1 MAHWPHRLLAKIP
14 SSSAPLA
21 LANIGAFGIQGLFAV
36 LLLGLFSPEQV
47 AVYFVISQ
55 IAFFWNALALA
66 QSTTTLLAN
75 RHTDL
80 HQATRQA
87 FGKSV
92 LRMVLMLPGA
102 GLAIWLSKIQPSLT
116 YLAWALAIALS
127 QMSWYLAQAYLLRTG
142 TARQS
147 ALARVLPPFIAAV
160 LASIG
165 AWLQWQGPIL
175 LMAALTGFAAGALWL
190 KGAFTLRSPSTH
202 TSPSGTDRPSTQKD
216 DRSTLLR
223 LSQTLID
230 GLFFTGLA
238 IVWQNAYGP
247 EHAGWLLTLMR
258 LMGFIPSLVHTAWQ
272 QVVLANPEQKQMRGL
287 WVAMASSCIVVCLGL
302 LIDGLVH
309 WRILPTRWHG
319 LTDYWL
325 PMVIWHVGGCWAA
338 TFGHLSFA
346 KGLAVKFAKL
356 GITTQLIGIG
366 ILITPWLGLPLGP
379 MVHIHL
385 LATANTVM
393 TLILCALMLKAQP
406 AAG

>member
-1 MAHWPHRLLAKIP
+1 MAHWPKRLLAKIP
-14 SSSAPLA
+14 RSSAPLA
-21 LANIGAFGIQGLFAV
+21 LANISAFGIQGLFAI
-36 LLLGLFSPEQV
+36 LLLGLFSPGQV

-80 HQATRQA
+80 PQATRQA

-92 LRMVLMLPGA
+92 LRMLLMLPGA
-102 GLAIWLSKIQPSLT
+102 GLAIWLSKLQPYLT

-127 QMSWYLAQAYLLRTG
+127 QMAWYLAQAYLLRAG

-147 ALARVLPPFIAAV
+147 AMARVLPPLIAAL
-160 LASIG
+160 LASTG
-165 AWLQWQGPIL
+165 QWLRWDGPIL
-175 LMAALTGFAAGALWL
+175 LISALAGFAAGSLWL
-190 KGAFTLRSPSTH
+190 KGALTNKHPTH
-202 TSPSGTDRPSTQKD
+202 NNATAAHRPSTQKD

-287 WVAMASSCIVVCLGL
+287 WVAMASSGIVVCLGL
-302 LIDGLVH
+302 LINGLVH
-309 WRILPTRWHG
+309 WSILPTRWHG

-325 PMVIWHVGGCWAA
+325 PMVIWHMGGCWAA

-346 KGLAVKFAKL
+346 KGLAIKFSKL
-356 GITTQLIGIG
+356 GITNQLIGIG
-366 ILITPWLGLPLGP
+366 ILITPWLGLSLGP
-379 MVHIHL
+379 VVHIHI
-385 LATANTVM
+385 LATVNTVM
-393 TLILCALMLKAQP
+393 TLILCALLLKAKP
-406 AAG
+406 AAA

>member
-1 MAHWPHRLLAKIP
+1 MADWPKRLLAKIP

-21 LANIGAFGIQGLFAV
+21 LANISAFGIQGLFAI
-36 LLLGLFSPEQV
+36 LLLGLFSPVQV

-80 HQATRQA
+80 PQATRQA

-92 LRMVLMLPGA
+92 LRMLLMLPGA
-102 GLAIWLSKIQPSLT
+102 GLAIWLSKLQPSLT

-127 QMSWYLAQAYLLRTG
+127 QMAWYLAQAYLLRAD

-147 ALARVLPPFIAAV
+147 AMARVLPPLIAA
-160 LASIG
+160 LLTSIG
-165 AWLQWQGPIL
+165 QWLRWDGPIL
-175 LMAALTGFAAGALWL
+175 LISALAGFAAGSLWL
-190 KGAFTLRSPSTH
+190 KGAFTNKHTTH
-202 TSPSGTDRPSTQKD
+202 NTATADPRPSTQKD

-238 IVWQNAYGP
+238 IVWLNAYGP

-272 QVVLANPEQKQMRGL
+272 QVILANPEQKQMRGL
-287 WVAMASSCIVVCLGL
+287 WVAMASSSIVVSLGL
-302 LIDGLVH
+302 LINGLVH
-309 WRILPTRWHG
+309 WSILPTRWHG

-325 PMVIWHVGGCWAA
+325 PMVIWHMGGCWAA

-346 KGLAVKFAKL
+346 KGLAVKFSKL

-379 MVHIHL
+379 VVHIHI
-385 LATANTVM
+385 LATVNTVM
-393 TLILCALMLKAQP
+393 TLILCALLLKAKP
-406 AAG
+406 AAA

>member
-1 MAHWPHRLLAKIP
+1 MAHWLQRLLAKIP

-21 LANIGAFGIQGLFAV
+21 LANISAFGIQGLFAI
-36 LLLGLFSPEQV
+36 LLLGLFSPGQV

-80 HQATRQA
+80 HLATRQA

-92 LRMVLMLPGA
+92 LRMLLMLPGA
-102 GLAIWLSKIQPSLT
+102 GIAIWLSKLQPSLT

-127 QMSWYLAQAYLLRTG
+127 QMTWYLAQAYLLRAG

-147 ALARVLPPFIAAV
+147 AMARVLPPLIAAV

-165 AWLQWQGPIL
+165 ALLQWQGPVL
-175 LMAALTGFAAGALWL
+175 LLAALAGFAVGAIWL
-190 KGAFTLRSPSTH
+190 KGAFTPHPATQTSPST
-202 TSPSGTDRPSTQKD
+202 PPRPSTQKD

-272 QVVLANPEQKQMRGL
+272 QVVLANPEQKQMSGL
-287 WVAMASSCIVVCLGL
+287 WVAMASSGIVVCLGL

-309 WRILPTRWHG
+309 WSILPTRWHG
-319 LTDYWL
+319 LSDYWL

-346 KGLAVKFAKL
+346 KGLAIKFSKL
-356 GITTQLIGIG
+356 GITTQLIGIA
-366 ILITPWLGLPLGP
+366 ILATPWLGLPLGP
-379 MVHIHL
+379 VVHIHL
-385 LATANTVM
+385 LAIANTVM

-406 AAG
+406 AA

>member
-1 MAHWPHRLLAKIP
+1 MAQWHKRWLVKIP
-14 SSSAPLA
+14 TSSAPLA
-21 LANIGAFGIQGLFAV
+21 LANIVAFGTQGLFAI
-36 LLLGLFSPEQV
+36 LLLGLFSPSQV
-47 AVYFVISQ
+47 AVYFIISQ

-92 LRMVLMLPGA
+92 LRMVFILPGA
-102 GLAIWLSKIQPSLT
+102 GLAIWLSKIQPSMT

-127 QMSWYLAQAYLLRTG
+127 QMSWYLAQAYLLRAG

-147 ALARVLPPFIAAV
+147 ALARVMPPFIAAL

-165 AWLQWQGPIL
+165 AWLEWEGPIL
-175 LMAALTGFAAGALWL
+175 LMAALTGFTAGAMWL
-190 KGAFTLRSPSTH
+190 KGAFTPNPSTH
-202 TSPSGTDRPSTQKD
+202 SGPSDTAKSSTQKD

-238 IVWQNAYGP
+238 IVWQNAYGS

-287 WVAMASSCIVVCLGL
+287 WVAMASSGIVVFLGL
-302 LIDGLVH
+302 FIDGLVQ

-346 KGLAVKFAKL
+346 KGLAVKFSKL
-356 GITTQLIGIG
+356 GITTQVIGIA
-366 ILITPWLGLPLGP
+366 ILVTPWLGLPLGP
-379 MVHIHL
+379 VVHIHL
-385 LATANTVM
+385 LAIANTVM

-406 AAG
+406 ADA

>member
-1 MAHWPHRLLAKIP
+1 MAHWLQRLLAKIP
-14 SSSAPLA
+14 TSSGPLA
-21 LANIGAFGIQGLFAV
+21 LANIGAFGIQGLFAI
-36 LLLGLFSPEQV
+36 LLLGLFSPGQV

-66 QSTTTLLAN
+66 QSPTTLLAN
-75 RHTDL
+75 RHTAL

-87 FGKSV
+87 FGKSA
-92 LRMVLMLPGA
+92 LRTLLLLPGA
-102 GLAIWLSKIQPSLT
+102 GIAIWLSKLQPTLT

-127 QMSWYLAQAYLLRTG
+127 QMAWYLAQAYLLRAG

-147 ALARVLPPFIAAV
+147 AMARVLPPFIAAL

-190 KGAFTLRSPSTH
+190 KGAFAPSPATR
-202 TSPSGTDRPSTQKD
+202 TRPSAPPRPSTQKD

-287 WVAMASSCIVVCLGL
+287 WVAMASSGIVLCLGL
-302 LIDGLVH
+302 LINGLVH
-309 WRILPTRWHG
+309 WSILPTRWHG

-346 KGLAVKFAKL
+346 KGLAVKFSKL
-356 GITTQLIGIG
+356 GITTQLIGIA
-366 ILITPWLGLPLGP
+366 ILVTPWLGLPLGP
-379 MVHIHL
+379 VVHIHL
-385 LATANTVM
+385 LAIGNTVM

-406 AAG
+406 AA